1 MNTVGKKIV
10 SGILGA
16 CIALPFGAALLTKS
30 VKVNAGEI
38 GTEYDTYESL
48 STFEDDDIIF
58 NGTEFNFNM
67 MRYSSFTLIVDGE
80 VVAEGTNGSNINY
93 TFNSDVRIIN
103 SNNAG
108 TPMTAGVMRCE
119 TVEYRVC
126 DPLSFTSDVGPAPS
140 APSASSAP
148 SRASVI
154 EVVPAR
160 LLTIRHFVESLY
172 VDALGRNGTIEERN
186 QWVNMINGQGVTGDM
201 MVEAFLGSKEFAN
214 RNLNNEE
221 FVVVIN
227 NIFFGGAMSAV
238 AQAKVLDDLNTGI
251 SRADIVEQM
260 INTESWASVCAHN
273 LVVHED
279 KVS

>member
-38 GTEYDTYESL
+38 GTEYDNYESL
-48 STFEDDDIIF
+48 STFEEDDVIF
-58 NGTEFNFNM
+58 NGTEFNFYM

-80 VVAEGTNGSNINY
+80 VVAAGANGSNINY
-93 TFNSDVRIIN
+93 TFNSDVRIID

-108 TPMTAGVMRCE
+108 YPMMAGVLRCE
-119 TVEYRVC
+119 TVESCVC
-126 DPLSFTSDVGPAPS
+126 DPLSFTPDSSPAPS

-148 SRASVI
+148 SRASAI

-221 FVVVIN
+221 FVEVIN
-227 NIFFGGAMSAV
+227 NIFFGGAMSAE